1 MVDWSSLHS
10 ITVSMHEGILLLA
23 FIAVAVRFLVNI
35 VPKIPVIG
43 WSFSDE
49 FMQKTAR
56 TSETVATIAAIGG
69 TIGILASA
77 VTGAIM
83 ASVEGTL
90 LETIVLNKVMIS
102 IFALVFWVDFLVI
115 RLRFGQER
123 IWNSRVLQ
131 FFYPLVALIGFS
143 LVTVGGSIG
152 GTLAGKESI
161 LDPIFDYFSID
172 KHTAWILPPI
182 SDFSKMV
189 VNSPL
194 QSLVNVSSMLQ
205 IVIIINVIIAALV
218 IMYVGASARSKTN
231 G

>member
-1 MVDWSSLHS
+1 MVDLSAIHS

-77 VTGAIM
+77 ATGTIM

-90 LETIVLNKVMIS
+90 LETVVLNKVMIS
-102 IFALVFWVDFLVI
+102 IFALVFWVDFLAI
-115 RLRFGQER
+115 RLRFGEER

-161 LDPIFDYFSID
+161 LDPMFNYFGID
-172 KHTAWILPPI
+172 KHTEWILSPI
-182 SDFSKMV
+182 SDFSKMI

-194 QSLVNVSSMLQ
+194 QYLGNISSMLQ
-205 IVIIINVIIAALV
+205 IVVIINVIITVLV
-218 IMYVGASARSKTN
+218 MIYLQVGNKSKRS
-231 G
+231 